1 MTSGIDKAWQLL
13 SEMNP
18 SDVCFNAGAEYDPAR
33 QAYVLKCLGQD
44 FIISPADRTV
54 APAAA
59 EGDVLVTRLGYF
71 FLHSVLW
78 YLVGAKNAALSGRH
92 IRPSDVK
99 GGHHFFKGTHALPL
113 DAIASKYSSDKEG
126 FLIKCASLGGQPQ
139 TFGDASC
146 VLYPMPKIPVTL
158 ILWTLDEE
166 FPARVD
172 LLFDSTCELHA
183 PLDIIWSIAMMT
195 ALSVA

>member
-1 MTSGIDKAWQLL
+1 MA
-13 SEMNP
+13 P
-18 SDVCFNAGAEYDPAR
+18 SDVCFNSGAEHDSAR

-44 FIISPADRTV
+44 FIISTSERTV
-54 APAAA
+54 TPVAVD
-59 EGDVLVTRLGYF
+59 GDVLVKRLGYF

-78 YLVGAKNAALSGRH
+78 YLVGAKNAAISGRH

-113 DAIASKYSSDKEG
+113 DAIAEKYSSDKES
-126 FLIKCASLGGQPQ
+126 FLRKCSELGGRPQ
-139 TFGDASC
+139 TFGDASAI
-146 VLYPMPKIPVTL
+146 LYPMPNIPVTL

-172 LLFDSTCELHA
+172 LLLDSTCELHA
-183 PLDIIWSIAMMT
+183 PLDIIWSIAMLT